1 MITKDN
7 AREMALKSQQTRKE
21 QLQELRTAL
30 QVLSGDSGKEYRAR
44 RVARV
49 RRQLDRIDEMMM
61 EEMDPQ
67 KLDRLASAQARLS
80 EQERV
85 LSGTPLPGS
94 LRPAA
99 ERTQRG
105 LGAPASAPV
114 PADPTGSTAPQADVS
129 PVEPQAPQDIVPNDL

>member
-61 EEMDPQ
+61 LEQDPQ

-99 ERTQRG
+99 ER
-105 LGAPASAPV
+105 APRSSGPESSPA
-114 PADPTGSTAPQADVS
+114 PADPTFTPPPVVS
-129 PVEPQAPQDIVPNDL
+129 PEPPQEAAAGAQDIVGL